1 MPDLQCV
8 RNWIPLFIQLLGMI
22 RNNSYLVY
30 VSHHKEKAMRH
41 KDFLYAMIEAL
52 LTKAHFYAK
61 YKPFRGGKR
70 AAIKRKYAEA
80 AETIVTGKKVARHDK
95 HNVHLRTSDF
105 PQRFNTT
112 LIHCIGKPKKGKTR
126 GSCVFAALS
135 ITRRCRNVKQLE
147 MNTMETGRQR

>member
-1 MPDLQCV
+1 MPLARGD
-8 RNWIPLFIQLLGMI
+8 
-22 RNNSYLVY
+22 
-30 VSHHKEKAMRH
+30 KE
-41 KDFLYAMIEAL
+41 
-52 LTKAHFYAK
+52 

-112 LIHCIGKPKKGKTR
+112 LIHCIGKPKKGKKR